1 MKGHETRSRAYAW
14 LATAA
19 AAALSGCSGSAPGG
33 ATGAGLGLQDARAAS
48 VHAPAP
54 AVARSAA
61 SRAGS
66 GTHLDSASIMGGT
79 NGSTLEA
86 DGTHRYQLRDGSTLI
101 LGTDGFG
108 VHADAAGRKLG
119 MLWMPLA
126 AGRAVLTGSN
136 WPSTAAVERRV
147 AQLGRGLTGKSL
159 IVVFANA
166 QANVGPSA
174 GASALTT
181 SPLVS
186 DPALDRVLREAG
198 AQSITPLLPPGHL
211 AALAGVGSQTGQ
223 LDLSRAYIVGLGG
236 SDPLAAARRL
246 RLAAG
251 VRYAV
256 PNWIVSP
263 MSTEP
268 HRIPASALRAATHAA
283 PAADAGLHTA
293 ALPGNAGIAQSI
305 QSYLNANGVDALGAY
320 AEIRTRFGQ
329 LPGAGTV
336 ITNVSLGDLTDQS
349 MADAGDPYVRIYGPT
364 TIVQGGQRYLDF
376 PSLPLI
382 PTYTV
387 DMSGALNPLGSVEG
401 VDPNLGEVL
410 LDFSVM
416 APLPHDRQRPGEQGQ
431 GYLDLLGIAPGAS
444 YRLVV
449 PQDPTIANI
458 LVAMISAA
466 HQSPRPDIVTA
477 SVGYGFDGYGFPGRY
492 LEDDPL
498 SLAVVQAIVQSG
510 TVVTISANDGLRL
523 FTNAAVGPDGG
534 AAPTDLALT
543 EFATSVADD
552 STSSIPSLVPDSGA
566 IAVGGSTL
574 DDIFAAPPQWHTP
587 LAAEPAFPETRFDGG
602 TYYASGFGTRVNVSA
617 PSDNIAVL
625 AHQCLS
631 NPCAPQDAVAVLEG
645 GTSAS
650 APMTAAAAAVL
661 LQVARLTGAALTP
674 EQLRSLLIDTGRLLP
689 NPPQADR
696 PISVGRQ
703 IDLTAAVELLLARR
717 GVAPAAPAI
726 VRIGVAQRQNI
737 GDLGASFTEGTDRT
751 AIDLTGPLD
760 FNGNPS
766 GQNSVSPITLAA
778 DVVGVAARTGV
789 RYRWT
794 IGQRVIESH
803 DARALRLLP
812 ADILADAGQP
822 LVSTDQRVVP
832 VKLEVLRD
840 ADTLA
845 SAATTLTFSASKG
858 TYEESLAPHVP
869 PVAVAG
875 EPVRVRYDLRHVTGL
890 NSPQLVL
897 SSIGHWNPATG
908 EVFRTAWSA
917 PLAGTSGE
925 VMIPASAFAGGAGL
939 YGVGILLDSSNL
951 IWGEFAPLHV
961 AAAQRRE
968 LRGDDALLSDQRP
981 PAPELS
987 PADGSASFGHAGAV
1001 TRAAPRFQVRWDA
1014 SRVDEADG
1022 ALLEISSP
1030 GPTIR
1035 FLYSTFQ
1042 NPNGDRPDANGGDT
1056 PSRRHVSL
1064 HGTSGTMTF
1073 DALQLGLPTSM
1084 FYTVR
1089 VLATSGGHAIGQA
1102 SPVSSL
1108 VIDDG
1113 LPPGGGEVIDF
1124 DVPPAG
1130 PAAVTVAQVAPTTL
1144 PGQLGAT
1151 IYWYLPRDGAY
1162 GAVLTGDV
1170 TGATDLH
1177 VVGSDPTLGST
1188 LVVGLSNVAND
1199 EYLWVF
1205 GADGKVRSTTH
1216 LDVTTD
1222 PYLMG
1227 ARVDAVRHRAAILGW
1242 ASSDYSDLILPFD
1255 LTSGTLGTAINAD
1268 VGAPAKPLFRGLD
1281 LDATTGRVFPASLIW
1296 GDLCFVLR
1304 GGSYVSAVDLDTG
1317 SAATVAQD
1325 SHCTTGIA
1333 ADQLGGALHTTIG
1346 PVYSFPMFPPGQ
1358 TQQIDETSLTATAPR
1373 WLGGRGAL
1381 YPVVDPVNHLLLA
1394 QFMAGED
1401 YFFDN
1406 SATSV
1411 VGVFDLTS
1419 GKRVALLR
1427 DFNFVAILG
1436 SHNYFELAARGL
1448 QLDPHARTGWTY
1460 GPLDA
1465 QIQEF
1470 SY

>member
-1 MKGHETRSRAYAW
+1 M
-14 LATAA
+14 
-19 AAALSGCSGSAPGG
+19 
-33 ATGAGLGLQDARAAS
+33 D
-48 VHAPAP
+48 
-54 AVARSAA
+54 
-61 SRAGS
+61 
-66 GTHLDSASIMGGT
+66 GT
-79 NGSTLEA
+79 NGPTVEA
-86 DGTHRYQLRDGSTLI
+86 DGTHRYQLRDGSTVT

-108 VHADAAGRKLG
+108 VHADAAGRQRG
-119 MLWMPLA
+119 MFWMPLA
-126 AGRAVLTGSN
+126 AGRAIFTGGN
-136 WPSTAAVERRV
+136 WPSTAAIERRV
-147 AQLGRGLTGKSL
+147 AQLGRGLAAKSL

-166 QANVGPSA
+166 QVNL
-174 GASALTT
+174 GAAEGSALTHA
-181 SPLVS
+181 PLVS
-186 DPALDRVLREAG
+186 DPALERALREAG
-198 AQSITPLLPPGHL
+198 ARSIAPLLPAGHL
-211 AALAGVGSQTGQ
+211 AALAGAGSPGAP
-223 LDLSRAYIVGLGG
+223 LDLSRAYVVGVGD
-236 SDPLAAARRL
+236 SDPVAAARHL
-246 RLAAG
+246 RSAAG

-256 PNWIVSP
+256 PNWTVSP
-263 MSTEP
+263 MSIEP
-268 HRIPASALRAATHAA
+268 HRIPAGALQTAARAA
-283 PAADAGLHTA
+283 PAADAEARVA

-305 QSYLNANGVDALGAY
+305 QSYLNANGVDALGAH
-320 AEIRTRFGQ
+320 AEIRSRFGQ

-349 MADAGDPYVRIYGPT
+349 MADAGDIYVQIYGPT
-364 TIVQGGQRYLDF
+364 TVVQGGQRYLDF

-382 PTYTV
+382 PTYTA
-387 DMSGALNPLGSVEG
+387 DLSGGLNPLGSVEG

-431 GYLDLLGIAPGAS
+431 GYLDLLGIAPGAK

-449 PQDPTIANI
+449 PQEPTIANI
-458 LVAMISAA
+458 LVAMMSAA
-466 HQSPRPDIVTA
+466 HQSPRPDVITA

-498 SLAVVQAIVQSG
+498 SLAVVQAIVRSG
-510 TVVTISANDGLRL
+510 VVVTISSGDGLRL
-523 FTNAAVGPDGG
+523 FTNAAVGADGG
-534 AAPTDLALT
+534 AAPTELAPPEL
-543 EFATSVADD
+543 ATSVADD
-552 STSSIPSLVPDSGA
+552 ATSSVPSLVPDSGA

-574 DDIFAAPPQWHTP
+574 DDIFAAPPQWHTR
-587 LAAEPAFPETRFDGG
+587 LAAEPAFPETRFNGG

-625 AHQCLS
+625 AHECLS

-650 APMTAAAAAVL
+650 APMTAASVAVL
-661 LQVARLTGAALTP
+661 LQVARLSGATLTP
-674 EQLRSLLIDTGRLLP
+674 EQVRTLLSDTGRSLP

-696 PISVGRQ
+696 AISVGRQ
-703 IDLTAAVELLLARR
+703 IDLTAAVEVLLARR
-717 GVAPAAPAI
+717 GVAPATPAI
-726 VRIGVAQRQNI
+726 VRIGVAQRQNV

-766 GQNSVSPITLAA
+766 GQNAVSPITLSA
-778 DVVGVAARTGV
+778 DVVGVATRSDV

-794 IGQRVIESH
+794 IGQRVIESQ
-803 DARALRLLP
+803 DARAVRLLP
-812 ADILADAGQP
+812 ADILADAGQS
-822 LVSTDQRVVP
+822 LVSEEPRVVP
-832 VKLEVLRD
+832 IKLDVLRA
-840 ADTLA
+840 ADVLA
-845 SAATTLTFSASKG
+845 TAATTLTFSASAG
-858 TYEESLAPHVP
+858 TYEESLAPQVP
-869 PVAVAG
+869 AVVVAG
-875 EPVRVRYDLRHVTGL
+875 EPVHVRYDLRHVTGL

-897 SSIGHWNPATG
+897 SSIGHWNPATAP
-908 EVFRTAWSA
+908 VFRTAWSA
-917 PLAGTSGE
+917 PLTGTSGE
-925 VMIPASAFAGGAGL
+925 VMIPASAFAGGVGL
-939 YGVGILLDSSNL
+939 YGVGILLDGSNL
-951 IWGEFAPLHV
+951 IWGEFAPVQV
-961 AAAQRRE
+961 AAAQPDPRSE
-968 LRGDDALLSDQRP
+968 DAFLGSQRP

-987 PADGSASFGHAGAV
+987 PADGSAGFGHAGAV
-1001 TRAAPRFQVRWDA
+1001 TRGAPRFEVQWDVSQV
-1014 SRVDEADG
+1014 EQADG

-1056 PSRRHVSL
+1056 PSRRHVPL
-1064 HGTSGTMTF
+1064 HGASGTKTF
-1073 DALQLGLPTSM
+1073 DALELGLPTSM

-1089 VLATSGGHAIGQA
+1089 VLPTSGGRVIGQA

-1108 VIDDG
+1108 TIDDG

-1130 PAAVTVAQVAPTTL
+1130 QSAVTVAQLAPATL

-1151 IYWYLPRDGAY
+1151 VYRYQSRDGAY

-1199 EYLWVF
+1199 EYLWVY
-1205 GADGKVRSTTH
+1205 GLDGKLRSTTH

-1222 PYLMG
+1222 PYLLG
-1227 ARVDAVRHRAAILGW
+1227 VRVDAVRHRAAILGW

-1255 LTSGTLGTAINAD
+1255 LASGTLGAAINAD
-1268 VGAPAKPLFRGLD
+1268 VGAPGKPLFTGLD
-1281 LDATTGRVFPASLIW
+1281 LDATTGQVFPARIIW
-1296 GDLCFVLR
+1296 GDLCIVLR
-1304 GGSYVSAVDLDTG
+1304 GGAYLTAVDLDTG

-1325 SHCTTGIA
+1325 SHCTSGIA
-1333 ADQLGGALHTTIG
+1333 ADQLGGTVHTTIG

-1358 TQQIDETSLTATAPR
+1358 TQQIDETTLSATAPR
-1373 WLGGRGAL
+1373 WLHGRGAL
-1381 YPVVDPVNHLLLA
+1381 YPVVDPVNHVMLA
-1394 QFMAGED
+1394 DFMAAED

-1411 VGVFDLTS
+1411 VGVFDLET
-1419 GKRVALLR
+1419 GKRLAVLR

-1436 SHNYFELAARGL
+1436 SRNYFELAARGI
-1448 QLDPHARTGWTY
+1448 QLDPHTRTGWTY
-1460 GPLDA
+1460 GPFNA
-1465 QIQEF
+1465 QVQEF